1 MVRLLELLLWIPAQF
16 PWFCWDL
23 LARVIVFFLKD
34 IFRYRQKVIQE
45 NIDSCFPEI
54 SSEDRVRICSAFY
67 RHLANLMVET
77 LRSFGFPPRQV
88 ALSIQIEENEAL
100 KDILT
105 SPRNAILV
113 FGHYHNWEWITQGCG
128 LFFTRAHRQHMVG
141 FFKTIR
147 NKTVETLMNRNR
159 TRMGGAMY
167 SDKQPRAVIRLL
179 QGKEKV
185 LLGMVADQTPPGREQ
200 MFMVRFLGRETPF
213 FTGPGWIAAASGV
226 PVYYGKMEKTGR
238 HQYRIVP
245 ELLYSPEEGIPRAAI
260 IETITLRYA
269 ARLEAQIREAP
280 EYWLW
285 SHRRWKYAPSAR
297 SDHQEVT
304 Q

>member
-1 MVRLLELLLWIPAQF
+1 MVRLLELLLVLPARL
-16 PWFCWDL
+16 PWACWD
-23 LARVIVFFLKD
+23 FLSRIISFSLEK
-34 IFRYRQKVIQE
+34 IFRYRQKVIRD
-45 NIDSCFPEI
+45 NIDSCFPEK
-54 SSEDRVRICSAFY
+54 SPEERARIYSAFY
-67 RHLANLMVET
+67 LHLANLLVET
-77 LRSFGFPPRQV
+77 LRSFGFTPRQV
-88 ALSIQIEENEAL
+88 ARSIQIEENRAL
-100 KDILT
+100 NEILT
-105 SPRNAILV
+105 SSQNAILV
-113 FGHYHNWEWITQGCG
+113 FGHYHNWEWITLGCG
-128 LFFTRAHRQHMVG
+128 LFFTRTHRQHMIG
-141 FFKTIR
+141 FYKTIR

-213 FTGPGWIAAASGV
+213 FTGPGWIAAVSGV

-238 HQYRIVP
+238 HQYRIIP
-245 ELLYSPEEGIPRAAI
+245 ELLYSPDEGIPRAEI
-260 IETITLRYA
+260 METITLRYA

-285 SHRRWKYAPSAR
+285 SHRRWKYAPR
-297 SDHQEVT
+297 
-304 Q
+304 